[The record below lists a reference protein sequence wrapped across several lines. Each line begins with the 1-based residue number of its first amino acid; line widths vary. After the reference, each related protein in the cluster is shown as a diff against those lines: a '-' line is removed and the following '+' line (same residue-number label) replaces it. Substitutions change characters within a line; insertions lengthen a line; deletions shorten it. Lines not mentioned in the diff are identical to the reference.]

1 MMSLIFIVSDRINL
15 PSEMR
20 QFPADELALQQI
32 MGMPEGSFAVVH
44 IPTPT
49 LEGIVY
55 I

>member
-1 MMSLIFIVSDRINL
+1 MMSLIFTVSDRINL